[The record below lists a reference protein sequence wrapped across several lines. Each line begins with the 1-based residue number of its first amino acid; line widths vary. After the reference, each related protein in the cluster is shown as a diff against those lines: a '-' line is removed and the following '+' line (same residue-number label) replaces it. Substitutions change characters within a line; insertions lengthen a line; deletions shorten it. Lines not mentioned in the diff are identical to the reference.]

1 MQLLWREGLGRP
13 GHLSGIKYGGA
24 RRFVSSNIT
33 SVSTAVCL
41 FFSTAVCERSTR
53 YRLASGNTSGRSRQ
67 HCFNSLTSP
76 GRILSPIS
84 FDFVHVA
91 LEVAGR
97 QYFSP
102 DAINCC
108 FPNSSTARKCNK
120 STGRSTTVFF
130 LFVSRTDRGYCPN
143 IPFSSIGEPRS
154 DNPICVYDRYFCI
167 CLIESIWCSDK
178 KIENNLSISILF
190 PRVLAV

>member
-120 STGRSTTVFF
+120 STRRSTTVFY
-130 LFVSRTDRGYCPN
+130 LFHVLIEVTALTFHSVRSGIRVATTRFVYMTD
-143 IPFSSIGEPRS
+143 I
-154 DNPICVYDRYFCI
+154 FCI
-167 CLIESIWCSDK
+167 CLIESTWCSDK